1 MAFHSFPVIC
11 TIIFPCCDFKFLQ
24 SIVFCKDKK
33 EASILLMIIFHIFL
47 TVLISQIE
55 LVHAQFKRA
64 KAQTEFLDLK
74 LDLDI
79 VVAQKDK
86 DPDPA
91 ILKRPTEK
99 LHLKTMNDLKKEF
112 SELHELV
119 IKSNGELGDSFES

>member
-1 MAFHSFPVIC
+1 MAFHYFPVIC
-11 TIIFPCCDFKFLQ
+11 KIIFPCCDFKFLQ
-24 SIVFCKDKK
+24 RILFCKDKK

-79 VVAQKDK
+79 AVAQIDK
-86 DPDPA
+86 DPDPV
-91 ILKRPTEK
+91 ILKRLSEK
-99 LHLKTMNDLKKEF
+99 LHLR
-112 SELHELV
+112 SC
-119 IKSNGELGDSFES
+119 I